1 MLTFQTLLTALKERG
16 MTRHQAALATGFGE
30 GDEALERY
38 VELNKHFDP
47 KEAAR
52 QIAQCA
58 GEVGKPLYGLGS

>member
-1 MLTFQTLLTALKERG
+1 MLTFQTLLTALKG
-16 MTRHQAALATGFGE
+16 LGLTRNQAALATGFGE

-58 GEVGKPLYGLGS
+58 GEVGKPLYGLGA